1 MTQEKLNALCRE
13 LAEQL
18 AALKIPVSN
27 KIAPE
32 VRVNSRA
39 KRRLGCCYAQ
49 DGGYVI
55 EVSAGLLE
63 DRERLRQT
71 LVHELLHT
79 CPGCR
84 NHGERWKSYARRVNE
99 AWGMEI
105 RRLAP
110 AEGPTEPLR
119 REKVKYILQ
128 CTRCGREFP
137 RSRMSKAV
145 KYPGR
150 YRCPCGGAL
159 RRVR

>member
-1 MTQEKLNALCRE
+1 M
-13 LAEQL
+13 
-18 AALKIPVSN
+18 
-27 KIAPE
+27 
-32 VRVNSRA
+32 
-39 KRRLGCCYAQ
+39 
-49 DGGYVI
+49 I
-55 EVSAGLLE
+55 EVSVGLLE

-79 CPGCR
+79 CLGCR

-110 AEGPTEPLR
+110 ADGPTEPLR
-119 REKVKYILQ
+119 REEVKYILQ